1 MKTMQRISALVMVV
15 VLFMAALPVSAA
27 SVPPEK
33 ITGNPSCTSLG
44 YAYGYKIDPPT
55 SGNYNMGV
63 YGAFNFTNY
72 GTTMDWTSTG
82 VVYGVIVKG
91 GPNANL
97 YRYVNGSFGDTNL
110 TTPSDCGGGSKPCGI
125 SHVEVC
131 FNYAAVET
139 GDAPDSTNH
148 QGLAMTAYF
157 DNYGDPLTDG
167 NFPTVSDSTLGTP
180 VGMCH
185 YVAPTGSYLGAGRS
199 AEKDADLFADPDMS
213 VVFGNVTNLFFL
225 ESRGV
230 DNAFANLDS
239 DDGLVLPPFWFN
251 GVPALI
257 TYTVTVPNI
266 GAVGNRYVN
275 VWFDWDRDGDWGEA
289 GVDCGGFTADEHTVA
304 NHLVTVAPGSTE
316 EFVRTIIPCNNPNAF
331 TNKSAVWVRI
341 TLSETPVNE
350 ITQADGSGKGTCYA
364 EGETED
370 WFFEPKDPT
379 AVELARF
386 EAVAQNDGILIEW
399 ETATELDNLGF
410 NLYRSTAANGEYM
423 LLNGAL
429 IPTQVP
435 GATFGATYTWLDD
448 SAVPGVTYFYTLE
461 DVNTEGQATLHGP
474 IQATALSTGPSAVS
488 LTAFSAG
495 GGSGLWLPLALSA
508 MALLG
513 GLRRRK

>member
-1 MKTMQRISALVMVV
+1 MCA
-15 VLFMAALPVSAA
+15 
-27 SVPPEK
+27 
-33 ITGNPSCTSLG
+33 
-44 YAYGYKIDPPT
+44 
-55 SGNYNMGV
+55 
-63 YGAFNFTNY
+63 
-72 GTTMDWTSTG
+72 
-82 VVYGVIVKG
+82 
-91 GPNANL
+91 
-97 YRYVNGSFGDTNL
+97 
-110 TTPSDCGGGSKPCGI
+110 
-125 SHVEVC
+125 H
-131 FNYAAVET
+131 
-139 GDAPDSTNH
+139 
-148 QGLAMTAYF
+148 TAYCSSW
-157 DNYGDPLTDG
+157 NRNVKSSLTR
-167 NFPTVSDSTLGTP
+167 
-180 VGMCH
+180 H
-185 YVAPTGSYLGAGRS
+185 YA
-199 AEKDADLFADPDMS
+199 
-213 VVFGNVTNLFFL
+213 FGNVTNLFFL

-230 DNAFANLDS
+230 ANAFADLDS
-239 DDGLVLPPFWFN
+239 DDGLILPPFWFN

-275 VWFDWDRDGDWGEA
+275 VWFDWDRDGDWGET
-289 GVDCGGFTADEHTVA
+289 GVDCGGFYADEHTVA

-386 EAVAQNDGILIEW
+386 EATAQEGGIRIEW
-399 ETATELDNLGF
+399 ETATEMDNLGF
-410 NLYRSTAANGEYM
+410 NLYRSTAVDGEFV

-435 GATFGATYTWLDD
+435 GAIFGATYTWLDD
-448 SAVPGVTYFYTLE
+448 SAVPGVTYFLKLA
-461 DVNTEGQATLHGP
+461 DVDIEGQATLHGP

-488 LTAFSAG
+488 LTSFSAG

-508 MALLG
+508 RALLG
-513 GLRRRK
+513 GLRRRR